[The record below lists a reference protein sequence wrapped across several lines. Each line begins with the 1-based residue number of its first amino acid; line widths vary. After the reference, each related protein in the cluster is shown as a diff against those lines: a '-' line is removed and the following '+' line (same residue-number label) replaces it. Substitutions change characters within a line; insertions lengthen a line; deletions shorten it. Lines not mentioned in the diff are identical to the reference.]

1 MTTTTARAGG
11 HPFRGRIA
19 RRLTEPESRLNP
31 HNPTD
36 TTPPR
41 EATDCHLLSHHSP
54 SFTAPCSLS
63 ATVHLMSCFDQSEE
77 REERR
82 NGYETGK

>member
-19 RRLTEPESRLNP
+19 RRLTEPESRPNP
-31 HNPTD
+31 HNSAD
-36 TTPPR
+36 SRPPR
-41 EATDCHLLSHHSP
+41 EATDCHLPPRHTIPLTP
-54 SFTAPCSLS
+54 SCNPYP
-63 ATVHLMSCFDQSEE
+63 TVHLMSCFDQSEE
-77 REERR
+77 REGRR